1 MVTTFQNNGKELVD
15 LSSGPIA
22 GIITVSNKTVEG
34 IVGMGADE
42 YGNGLVGAYNSKGD
56 GGTLKPGL

>member
-1 MVTTFQNNGKELVD
+1 VVTTFQNNGKELVD

-42 YGNGLVGAYNSKGD
+42 YGNGVAGA
-56 GGTLKPGL
+56 